1 MKSKL
6 VIALYFVTSLSHAQV
21 NFNSINYKG
30 TGCPQ
35 GTVSTAVS
43 PDGSTLS
50 VLFDEFRAQVPQYDG
65 NNDNDELPRGPIPRH
80 RQTPTVAHKFCA
92 LSFTATLPA
101 GSKVEALE
109 IYSQIRGA
117 TVLDQGVE
125 GNFTSMLLGY
135 RGLAMS
141 QGKPL
146 ILVRKN
152 FQAVR
157 APIDMDWTETS
168 RNLIPLNSGC
178 AGNKDRDIRFD
189 IKSHINLEA
198 LNGDVKKSGMIVVD
212 SNDISGLLK
221 FKLKTR
227 PCGGPNGHRNGVKER
242 LMNL

>member
-1 MKSKL
+1 MKSK
-6 VIALYFVTSLSHAQV
+6 IAIILFFLSSIANSQV
-21 NFNSINYKG
+21 NFNSLNYKG

-35 GTVSTAVS
+35 GTISTAVS
-43 PDGSTLS
+43 PDGSTFS

-65 NNDNDELPRGPIPRH
+65 QNDNDQLPRGPIPRH
-80 RQTPTVAHKFCA
+80 RQTPTVAHKYCA

-101 GSKVEALE
+101 GTKVDALE
-109 IYSQIRGA
+109 IFTQIRGA

-125 GNFTSMLLGY
+125 GNFTSMLVGY
-135 RGLAMS
+135 RGLAMF

-146 ILVRKN
+146 ILVRKI
-152 FQAVR
+152 FQALR
-157 APIDMDWTETS
+157 APIDLDWTETP

-189 IKSHINLEA
+189 IRSHINLEA

-221 FKLKTR
+221 FRLKTK
-227 PCGGPNGHRNGVKER
+227 PCGGPNRHRSGVNER
-242 LMNL
+242 Q